1 MKRAR
6 SKKRSS
12 DKVVPINA
20 NVKKGKKPKKKGKA
34 WKKIAAVLVIVVAV
48 IFIGLGFQFGG
59 DNALLPVDTSTGKM
73 NVLLMGVDK
82 EGLRTDAVM
91 LASYDFDTESVKLL
105 SLPRDTKFYVT
116 NKKKYRKLT
125 EIHALS
131 NGKGDIVGP
140 LGTIEAVTAITSI
153 PIHYYVEFSFDAIDH
168 VMDILGP
175 VTFDVP
181 DIEGNGQGM
190 NYDDPAQDLHIH
202 LKPGVQEL
210 SGNQVQQFLRYRK
223 SNKGTVD
230 GSDISR
236 VGRQQEFV
244 KALIDQKVNMALIIK
259 AGDIFSEI
267 KKEIKTNFSGG
278 EVARYATHLLKLDPQ
293 NIQTFQLPG
302 ADKHEKAWYFVCDLD
317 EAKTLI
323 ETEFGYDA
331 SGITNKVEITGKAVN
346 PKAVK
351 KAEKTEET
359 SEPTEKATAKPSKKQ
374 SPQDTKEPAA
384 TKKPAK
390 TETPEKTAKP
400 AEEETPKPTKK
411 ATPEPTEEP
420 AVEDEPEIDSEPDDD
435 VIVIDE

>member
-6 SKKRSS
+6 TKKKSS
-12 DKVVPINA
+12 DKVIPINA
-20 NVKKGKKPKKKGKA
+20 NVKKGKKPKKKGKV
-34 WKKIAAVLVIVVAV
+34 WKKLVAVLVIVVAV

-168 VMDILGP
+168 IMDILGP

-202 LKPGVQEL
+202 LKPGVQQL

-223 SNKGTVD
+223 SNKGTTD

-244 KALIDQKVNMALIIK
+244 KELIRQKVDLALIVK
-259 AGDIFSEI
+259 AGDIFSTI

-278 EVARYATHLLKLDPQ
+278 EVARYATHLLKLDPE

-302 ADKHEKAWYFVCDLD
+302 ADKHETAWYFVCDL
-317 EAKTLI
+317 EETKTLI
-323 ETEFGYDA
+323 QDEFGYDA
-331 SGITNKVEITGKAVN
+331 SEITNKVEITGNAIS
-346 PKAVK
+346 PKETK
-351 KAEKTEET
+351 KAEKAEQTDEPEATKKTSKTQAPASEDEAEKTTKPTKTEKPSET
-359 SEPTEKATAKPSKKQ
+359 AKPTEKATPKP
-374 SPQDTKEPAA
+374 
-384 TKKPAK
+384 
-390 TETPEKTAKP
+390 TAKP
-400 AEEETPKPTKK
+400 
-411 ATPEPTEEP
+411 TPEPTEEP
-420 AVEDEPEIDSEPDDD
+420 ELDDSEPEIDSEPDDD
-435 VIVIDE
+435 VIVLDE